1 VLITGPKQGAMFAT
15 QERREAV
22 RSHAE
27 RGNEAPGIAHA

>member
-1 VLITGPKQGAMFAT
+1 MIAFWLGILSAT

-27 RGNEAPGIAHA
+27 RGNEGGTY